1 MNFIYDLYQK
11 DNFVLILVIILIVLV
26 TLFVL
31 IYFLGKK
38 DEKLEETRKLQKLEL
53 DAFKTDEENSVALEV
68 EEKQNTLEEV
78 KEEEKNVSE
87 VSEEPVN
94 ITLFEPSPAEEEVEL
109 PIENVVKPLFSDKD
123 SDEAKPISLDE
134 LDLTDDTLENDLNTL
149 ENIKTEFEDIKIPE
163 EKEEIKPI
171 FKPSPQIFSSV
182 FVNKEVENDNNI
194 EESKIVVEQKEETNK
209 TIEPSLFAIINDEED
224 MELPSLSKQNTKN
237 YNELETES
245 YKIDN

>member
-11 DNFVLILVIILIVLV
+11 DNFVLILVVILIVLV
-26 TLFVL
+26 ILFVL

-68 EEKQNTLEEV
+68 EEKQNTLEEI
-78 KEEEKNVSE
+78 KEEEKNISE

-109 PIENVVKPLFSDKD
+109 PTENIVKPLFSDKD

-134 LDLTDDTLENDLNTL
+134 LDLTDDTLENDLNIL

-194 EESKIVVEQKEETNK
+194 EESKSVVEQKEETNK
-209 TIEPSLFAIINDEED
+209 IIEPSLFTIIDDEED

-237 YNELETES
+237 YNEIETES

>member
-1 MNFIYDLYQK
+1 M
-11 DNFVLILVIILIVLV
+11 
-26 TLFVL
+26 
-31 IYFLGKK
+31 
-38 DEKLEETRKLQKLEL
+38 
-53 DAFKTDEENSVALEV
+53 
-68 EEKQNTLEEV
+68 
-78 KEEEKNVSE
+78 SE
-87 VSEEPVN
+87 VSEDPVN
-94 ITLFEPSPAEEEVEL
+94 ITLFEPSPVEEEVEL

-134 LDLTDDTLENDLNTL
+134 LDLTDDTLENDLNIL

-194 EESKIVVEQKEETNK
+194 EKIKSVVEQKEEETNK
-209 TIEPSLFAIINDEED
+209 IIEPSLFAIIDDEED